1 MNTTREEKKM
11 KRMMML
17 ELMGMDDSWYENK
30 DIRAAVFALGRETN
44 KGEAREPRMSEP
56 TTKQRHI
63 IRLIQEGKTSRQASI
78 EVGCSYE
85 YASTIKRN
93 YETGVY
99 DHFVR
104 PFQGKEVG
112 KS

>member
-1 MNTTREEKKM
+1 MNKTREEKKM

-17 ELMGMDDSWYENK
+17 KLMGMDDSWYENK
-30 DIRAAVFALGRETN
+30 EIRASVFALGKDTSKE
-44 KGEAREPRMSEP
+44 GARVPTMSEP

-63 IRLIQEGKTSRQASI
+63 IRLIQEGKTSKQASI

-104 PFQGKEVG
+104 PFQGKEVEM
-112 KS
+112 